1 MGRRLWPGLN
11 PLRSWPFSD
20 RQDVATWLE
29 FERQALQLIAR
40 IPPGRVSS
48 YGRIAARIPP
58 PPGMD
63 PVGYRRIAARK
74 VGTALR
80 NLGRRQAG
88 QRPADEVRVPWHRVL
103 NYRGCSSLE
112 GQAADLQRALL
123 EDEGVQLD
131 ERGCVDMARFAWD
144 FGEGRDEGACPR

>member
-1 MGRRLWPGLN
+1 M
-11 PLRSWPFSD
+11 
-20 RQDVATWLE
+20 ATWLE

-40 IPPGRVSS
+40 IPAGRVSS

-74 VGTALR
+74 VGTALW
-80 NLGRRQAG
+80 NLGRKRAS
-88 QRPADEVRVPWHRVL
+88 REVAVPWHRVL
-103 NYRGCSSLE
+103 LE
-112 GQAADLQRALL
+112 A
-123 EDEGVQLD
+123 EGVQFD

-144 FGEGRDEGACPR
+144 FGEGRDDSASSR